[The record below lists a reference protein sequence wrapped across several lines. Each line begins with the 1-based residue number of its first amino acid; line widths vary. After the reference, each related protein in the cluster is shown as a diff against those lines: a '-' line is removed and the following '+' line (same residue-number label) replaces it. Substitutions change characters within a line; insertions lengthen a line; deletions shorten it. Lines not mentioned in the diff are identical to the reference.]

1 MVLVGKGV
9 VSNPSLIMFQ
19 SIKGYRRIYCCEIN
33 YMYRLVY
40 GAISRFARE
49 IGWVEI
55 TLTLYVK
62 QSRILD
68 KNMFVM

>member
-1 MVLVGKGV
+1 MDK
-9 VSNPSLIMFQ
+9 F
-19 SIKGYRRIYCCEIN
+19 
-33 YMYRLVY
+33 VY
-40 GAISRFARE
+40 EAISKFARE